1 MRTIVIVTA
10 LFVSFVVGG
19 VWGADVPTAKLRLIE
34 EVIELRGSTEL
45 DAVRAAQLLE
55 TELVAGSGDEE
66 EAAETMARYN
76 LQSEVRLAQVQLY
89 DRLFT
94 EAQLREL
101 AAFYRSDLA
110 QKLQRVSNELPRA
123 VVQNVV
129 AAEAARPKAELN
141 AVKRRRTM
149 AEMRSLATAL
159 EARATDEHRYPSAGT
174 IQEIAKL
181 LEPVYIRRAPR
192 FDRWGK
198 PLAFF
203 GTPDGHRYRIVS
215 GGTDGRIE
223 DAHRVPGSP
232 VLDGTDD
239 LVLEDGAFLSPRQ

>member
-1 MRTIVIVTA
+1 MRTIASVLA
-10 LFVSFVVGG
+10 LFVLFVVGG
-19 VWGADVPTAKLRLIE
+19 VRGADVPTAKLRLIE

-55 TELVAGSGDEE
+55 TELAGSGDEE

-110 QKLQRVSNELPRA
+110 HKLQRVSDELPRT

-141 AVKRRRTM
+141 AVKRRKTM
-149 AEMRSLATAL
+149 ADMRSLATAL
-159 EARATDEHRYPSAGT
+159 GARATDENRYPSAGT

-203 GTPDGHRYRIVS
+203 GTSDGHRYRIVS

-239 LVLEDGAFLSPRQ
+239 LVLEDGEFLSPRQ